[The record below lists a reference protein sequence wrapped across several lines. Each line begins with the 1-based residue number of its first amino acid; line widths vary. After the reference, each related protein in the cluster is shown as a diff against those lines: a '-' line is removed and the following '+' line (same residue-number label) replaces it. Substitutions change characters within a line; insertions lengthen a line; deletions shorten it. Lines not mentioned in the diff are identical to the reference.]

1 MSKIL
6 HDKFIMSKILHNKFD
21 FQFIM
26 SKILHDI
33 DFNNIERY
41 IIYKDIYN
49 IIYIIL
55 NYNNFQCIHYNT
67 CQFLMSIQK

>member
-41 IIYKDIYN
+41 IIYKDI
-49 IIYIIL
+49 
-55 NYNNFQCIHYNT
+55 
-67 CQFLMSIQK
+67 